1 MKKNN
6 RRGFTLAELTVVLAV
21 LVIVS
26 AMVVS
31 FTAMVSNSRQLSTAR
46 LEALGDV
53 RVAETLIE
61 NFIEGNA
68 DVKVIDDNTLTAGE
82 STLLLDENGNLVIGN
97 GGSITLE
104 RVKSITFEYYG
115 NNTDEYYGNNT
126 DGIYYCTVVYT
137 VGDKDFNYIFCVNPY
152 VGEGGN

>member
-61 NFIEGNA
+61 NFMEGNE
-68 DVKVIDDNTLTAGE
+68 DVTVIDNNTLTAGE
-82 STLLLDENGNLVIGN
+82 STLLFDENGNLVIGN

-104 RVKSITFEYYG
+104 RVKSITFDYH
-115 NNTDEYYGNNT
+115 GNNT

-137 VGDKDFNYIFCVNPY
+137 VGEKEFSYIFCVNPY

>member
-6 RRGFTLAELTVVLAV
+6 RRGFTLAELTIVLAV

-61 NFIEGNA
+61 NFINEVG
-68 DVKVIDDNTLTAGE
+68 DDNG
-82 STLLLDENGNLVIGN
+82 
-97 GGSITLE
+97 
-104 RVKSITFEYYG
+104 
-115 NNTDEYYGNNT
+115 
-126 DGIYYCTVVYT
+126 
-137 VGDKDFNYIFCVNPY
+137 
-152 VGEGGN
+152 

>member
-6 RRGFTLAELTVVLAV
+6 KRGFTLAELTMVLAV

-46 LEALGDV
+46 LEALQDV
-53 RVAETLIE
+53 RVAEALIE
-61 NFIEGNA
+61 NFIEGNE
-68 DVKVIDDNTLTAGE
+68 DVRVSDDKTTLTAGE

-97 GGSITLE
+97 GGSIALE
-104 RVKSITFEYYG
+104 RVKSITFDYYG
-115 NNTDEYYGNNT
+115 ETDK
-126 DGIYYCTVVYT
+126 IYYCTVVYT

>member
-6 RRGFTLAELTVVLAV
+6 RRGFTLAELTIVLAV

-61 NFIEGNA
+61 NFIEGNE
-68 DVKVIDDNTLTAGE
+68 DITVSDDKTTLTAGE
-82 STLLLDENGNLVIGN
+82 STLLFDENGNLVVGN

-104 RVKSITFEYYG
+104 RVKSITF
-115 NNTDEYYGNNT
+115 DYYGNNT